1 VADRPELP
9 DALRAALA
17 QLAQVEVPEILSEA
31 RALARARAK
40 ALIEDALVEELLR
53 AAGESSSAGSGDPS
67 ELAESGRRRRPARG
81 ERREAE
87 PPAPRARSARQ
98 GTRSRAPRGRSAP
111 GSPESPAP
119 RPSPAREDPEPETG
133 DAWWAYCI
141 LADPEAAP
149 VGAPGVESDREVDLV
164 RDGDLV
170 AVVSAVPLS
179 EYSDDRLREHLN
191 DIDWVERVARAHE
204 RVLDQTLERAT
215 ILPLRLCT
223 LYRDRDGVRR
233 MLREQKP
240 TLLEEL
246 SELEGHREWGAKV
259 FVDQERLADALEAAP
274 GGEAPEPG
282 EHRSAGVEY
291 MARLGR
297 DRQASERLQEIGDS
311 VVEEIHAALEAIADK
326 ARTNPLQRPEL
337 HGRAEQML
345 LNGAYLVSRQRE
357 QELAQTADSLRERWS
372 ASGFQLELTGPW
384 PPYNFVSPS
393 AMVTP

>member
-1 VADRPELP
+1 
-9 DALRAALA
+9 
-17 QLAQVEVPEILSEA
+17 
-31 RALARARAK
+31 
-40 ALIEDALVEELLR
+40 
-53 AAGESSSAGSGDPS
+53 
-67 ELAESGRRRRPARG
+67 
-81 ERREAE
+81 
-87 PPAPRARSARQ
+87 
-98 GTRSRAPRGRSAP
+98 
-111 GSPESPAP
+111 
-119 RPSPAREDPEPETG
+119 
-133 DAWWAYCI
+133 
-141 LADPEAAP
+141 

-372 ASGFQLELTGPW
+372 ASGFELELTGPW